1 MFAPLEWRPRE
12 PRTYGGAPAAPSSR
26 PDDGSARRVFEP
38 GKRPVALE
46 PLRDGAVEGH
56 VELGAVGP
64 HPGAH
69 AGDVGCPRERV
80 DVDAA
85 DDVSVARLAD
95 GVGEAAPLGEIAR
108 VTLEIGAVLLQGH
121 LARPRAPGEARRRP
135 DVVLRRRPRRV
146 VGLG

>member
-12 PRTYGGAPAAPSSR
+12 SRTYGEARVAPSSR

-38 GKRPVALE
+38 RKRPVALE
-46 PLRDGAVEGH
+46 PLRDGAVKGR

-69 AGDVGCPRERV
+69 AGDVGRPVERV

-85 DDVSVARLAD
+85 DDLSVARLAD
-95 GVGEAAPLGEIAR
+95 GVGEAAPVGEVAR
-108 VTLEIGAVLLQGH
+108 VALQI
-121 LARPRAPGEARRRP
+121 
-135 DVVLRRRPRRV
+135 
-146 VGLG
+146 